1 MFEGYGDHLPTFIC
15 FILSSFVLGN
25 TVLVRFFRRLLPPI
39 AVCLLAVRLI
49 FHYIDLNSETVIE
62 KISLYTVVTQFISL
76 VLGKLRFKVL
86 ALFLGDVIGIL
97 MVFGALKII
106 ENVVHF
112 RFDSAKKSFF
122 EEVYGIARY
131 IPAVKQKLQHE
142 EKKME
147 DSFEKDLKVKSREI
161 GVKYGVD
168 GQSSYKTLPSKV

>member
-1 MFEGYGDHLPTFIC
+1 M
-15 FILSSFVLGN
+15 
-25 TVLVRFFRRLLPPI
+25 PPI
-39 AVCLLAVRLI
+39 AVCLLALRLI

-112 RFDSAKKSFF
+112 RFDSAKKSFL
-122 EEVYGIARY
+122 EEVYGIARF

>member
-1 MFEGYGDHLPTFIC
+1 MSKAYGELLPTFIC
-15 FILSSFVLGN
+15 LILASFVLGN
-25 TVLVRFFRRLLPPI
+25 TVLMRFGRRLLPPI
-39 AVCLLAVRLI
+39 AFCLLAVRLI
-49 FHYIDLNSETVIE
+49 FHFIDLNGETVIE
-62 KISLYTVVTQFISL
+62 KISLYTVVTQFISF
-76 VLGKLRFKVL
+76 VLGKLRSKVL

-97 MVFGALKII
+97 MGFAALRII
-106 ENVVHF
+106 ENVVHL
-112 RFDSAKKSFF
+112 RLASAKKSFF